1 MNVNYS
7 PSSLLEK
14 KSSHIFVTSSRVEEF
29 AKPILQRTD
38 AKAVLMKIPGQKKK
52 KWTGRRD
59 FIVL

>member
-14 KSSHIFVTSSRVEEF
+14 KKSHFVTSSRVEEF

-38 AKAVLMKIPGQKKK
+38 AKAVHMKISG
-52 KWTGRRD
+52 
-59 FIVL
+59 